1 LDVNVVLDVLGE
13 REPYVDEAQSVL
25 AKIEAG
31 QLEGLL
37 AAHTVTTLHYL
48 LAKHTGKA
56 RARRT
61 LAALM
66 QIVSIV
72 PVDEDRIRYALAL
85 DWPDFEDAVQ
95 ASCAEKAKA
104 DFIVTRD
111 KRGFRGALVS
121 VVTPGELLA
130 LE

>member
-1 LDVNVVLDVLGE
+1 
-13 REPYVDEAQSVL
+13 
-25 AKIEAG
+25 
-31 QLEGLL
+31 
-37 AAHTVTTLHYL
+37 
-48 LAKHTGKA
+48 
-56 RARRT
+56 
-61 LAALM
+61 M